1 MKYLVLTFILFS
13 NLVIVRAQDSTF
25 KNGDLVFADLDCGE
39 LCDAIEAVT
48 SGAKGQ
54 KFSHVGIIYRMGD
67 SVLVVEAIGEKVQMS
82 RYYQF
87 KARTNK
93 PIYHARIHEYYY
105 PILPNVMD
113 FVLNQLN
120 VPYDEEYKYDNGKYY
135 CSEFIYDAFR
145 VANHYEPVFDLEPM
159 TFKQPGSNE
168 YYPAW
173 VKHFKKLRIPIPE
186 GEAGIS
192 PGSLSKSNKLV
203 EVK

>member
-1 MKYLVLTFILFS
+1 MKHIVLSFILSFS
-13 NLVIVRAQDSTF
+13 LLSLRAQDSTF
-25 KNGDLVFADLDCGE
+25 KDGDLVFADIDCGE
-39 LCDAIEAVT
+39 LCDAIEAGTTGV
-48 SGAKGQ
+48 KGQ

-87 KARTNK
+87 KARTTK
-93 PIYHARIHEYYY
+93 PIYHARIHEYYK
-105 PILPNVMD
+105 PIIPAVMD

-120 VPYDEEYKYDNGKYY
+120 VPYDDEFKYDNGKYY

-159 TFKQPGSNE
+159 TFKQPGIDVF
-168 YYPAW
+168 YPAW
-173 VKHFKKLRIPIPE
+173 VKHFKKLKIPIPE

-192 PGSLSKSNKLV
+192 PAGLSKSNKLV
-203 EVK
+203 EIK